1 MSVGFEAVR
10 VRAHDGAEL
19 AGVFRSGTSIPI
31 VFIHDLADDHA
42 AWQPVMDAM
51 CARNDDITMLAIDL
65 RGHGGS
71 DLGSETSRKR
81 MVKDLRL
88 WIQHLK
94 LSSPVVVGHGYG
106 ADIALAA
113 DFVDAVVA
121 VNPALGRGPAPHDPE
136 LQLPAGMRG
145 ARDADAI
152 HACTIGATEAKS
164 LKRSR
169 RDAPLFLVLADPADM
184 DVEGLPTFMDVAE
197 DVQTW
202 KSGSRRLP
210 LEAPLG
216 LAAIL
221 LGWELL

>member
-19 AGVFRSGTSIPI
+19 AGVFRAGTSIPM
-31 VFIHDLADDHA
+31 VFIHDLGADHVM
-42 AWQPVMDAM
+42 WQPLMDALLTG
-51 CARNDDITMLAIDL
+51 NPGITMLAIDL
-65 RGHGGS
+65 RGHGRS

-81 MVKDLRL
+81 MVKDLRSWVQQL
-88 WIQHLK
+88 QLPA
-94 LSSPVVVGHGYG
+94 PVVVGHGYG

-121 VNPALGRGPAPHDPE
+121 VNPALGRSAAPNDPDV
-136 LQLPAGMRG
+136 QPPAGARG
-145 ARDADAI
+145 ARDDDALR
-152 HACTIGATEAKS
+152 ACTIGATEAKP

-169 RDAPLFLVLADPADM
+169 RDAPLFLVLADPADI
-184 DVEGLPTFMDVAE
+184 DVDGMRAFMDVAE
-197 DVQTW
+197 DVQVW
-202 KSGSRRLP
+202 KSGSRQLP